1 VAAKRRPWVGAGGG
15 LDRRRGSR
23 LRLEP
28 ALQDAG
34 GVPGGGASGG
44 GAAGPTVVPVSPGQ
58 VCIMAVM

>member
-1 VAAKRRPWVGAGGG
+1 M
-15 LDRRRGSR
+15 DRRRGSR

-28 ALQDAG
+28 AFQDAG
-34 GVPGGGASGG
+34 GRRAGGVLGGGASGGGASGG